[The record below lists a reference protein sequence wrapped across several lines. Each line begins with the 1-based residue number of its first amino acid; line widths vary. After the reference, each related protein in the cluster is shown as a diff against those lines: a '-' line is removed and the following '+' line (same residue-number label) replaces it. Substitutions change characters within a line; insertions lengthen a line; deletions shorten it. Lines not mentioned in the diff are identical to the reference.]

1 MENGK
6 LNINN
11 ASRQQAEQQLATCKP
26 VTCNLQSRRLN
37 LQLENSPNFQPPQT
51 FEIFPSFPCISLFL
65 MLNFDARI

>member
-26 VTCNLQSRRLN
+26 VTCNL
-37 LQLENSPNFQPPQT
+37 PKA
-51 FEIFPSFPCISLFL
+51 I
-65 MLNFDARI
+65 